1 MVLTTSSL
9 AIRPVMVAT
18 AACQFPKPRGMKIT
32 AITLPTAASRE
43 ASLSSTQPKPPSA
56 KPKLLRNQRIMV
68 DRRMM
73 VPARLM
79 KDQPRSHMER
89 RTLLAEG
96 AW

>member
-1 MVLTTSSL
+1 M
-9 AIRPVMVAT
+9 
-18 AACQFPKPRGMKIT
+18 
-32 AITLPTAASRE
+32 PTI
-43 ASLSSTQPKPPSA
+43 LGNIM
-56 KPKLLRNQRIMV
+56 RNQRIMV